1 MSTAEKAVKKVLD
14 SLDLRSS
21 TDEWEDRAPLV
32 HRVLELAK
40 SGIATEEEWR
50 EDLDAV
56 LTFAAHQDSQYVS
69 RGKDEFDV
77 VLALTVARATGL
89 GKGSTAKAKP
99 AGNGRPEGWV
109 PRLGQTRTKRSRR
122 AP

>member
-1 MSTAEKAVKKVLD
+1 M
-14 SLDLRSS
+14 
-21 TDEWEDRAPLV
+21 

-56 LTFAAHQDSQYVS
+56 LTFAAHQGSQYVS

-89 GKGSTAKAKP
+89 VKGSTAEAKP

-109 PRLGQTRTKRSRR
+109 PRLGQTRTERSRR